1 MDMTT
6 PPRTIAVVLAG
17 GSGER
22 FGGNVPKQ
30 FTKLAGKLVIEHTVE
45 IFQRH
50 AQVDEIIVVARGS
63 DVDTVWNLARRGG
76 WNKVSKVICG
86 GVDRFGS
93 THSAVQALAAAHGA
107 TRVLLHDAVR
117 PLLTAPVIA
126 ACVER
131 LETFEAVDVVI
142 PSSDTLVVVNDNG
155 CITSIPSRASMRRGQ
170 TPQAFRLATLRDAYA
185 RALKAGKRDFTC
197 DCGVV
202 RAMLPQV
209 EVATVEGSE
218 TNIKI
223 TNQLDLFLAEKLIQC
238 GGIQFAEETED
249 AGALH
254 ALKGKRIAI
263 FGGSSG
269 IGRAIHD
276 LALLNGASVHVAS
289 RSSNGVD
296 VGDLGSVQGWLQQLA
311 TDGGAID
318 AVINTAGI
326 LIKKPFE
333 SMEAEELTRI
343 VGTNY
348 AGAVNV
354 AFAARQHLARSRG
367 ALLNFTSSSYTRGRA
382 FYAVYSSTKSAVVNL
397 TQALAEEWQDEGIR
411 VNCINPER
419 TRTPMRTEAFGTEP
433 AGSLLE
439 PATVA
444 YSALTTVLSSHTGLI
459 VDVRSPRTPMPA

>member
-6 PPRTIAVVLAG
+6 PPRTIAVILAG

-50 AQVDEIIVVARGS
+50 EQVDEIVVVARAA

-76 WNKVSKVICG
+76 WHKVSRVVCG
-86 GVDRFGS
+86 GADRFGS
-93 THSAVQALAAAHGA
+93 TQSAVQALASAHGA
-107 TRVLLHDAVR
+107 TNVLLHDAVR
-117 PLLTAPVIA
+117 PLLTASVIT
-126 ACVER
+126 ACI
-131 LETFEAVDVVI
+131 ETLQVFEAVDVVI

-155 CITSIPSRASMRRGQ
+155 CIASIPPRATMRRGQ

-185 RALKAGKRDFTC
+185 RAAKAGKRSFTC

-209 EVATVEGSE
+209 EVATVEGSD

-238 GGIQFAEETED
+238 GGIQFDD
-249 AGALH
+249 APGPADTLRALQ
-254 ALKGKRIAI
+254 GKRIAI

-296 VGDLGSVQGWLQQLA
+296 VGDLASVQAWLQGIA
-311 TDGGAID
+311 EEGPID
-318 AVINTAGI
+318 AVINTAGV

-333 SMEAEELTRI
+333 SMAAEELTRM

-354 AFAARQHLARSRG
+354 AFAARAHLARSRG

-397 TQALAEEWQDEGIR
+397 TQALAEEWQDEGVR

-419 TRTPMRTEAFGTEP
+419 TRTPMRTEAFGAEP
-433 AGSLLE
+433 AGTLLE

-444 YSALTTVLSSHTGLI
+444 FSALSTVMSSHTGLI
-459 VDVRSPRTPMPA
+459 VDVRSPRLPIAA

>member
-45 IFQRH
+45 IFQNH
-50 AQVDEIIVVARGS
+50 AQVDEIIVVARAA

-76 WNKVSKVICG
+76 WHKVSKVVCG
-86 GVDRFGS
+86 GADRFGS
-93 THSAVQALAAAHGA
+93 THSAVQALASAHGA

-126 ACVER
+126 ACVEM
-131 LETFEAVDVVI
+131 LQTFEAVDVVI

-155 CITSIPSRASMRRGQ
+155 CIASIPSRASMRRGQ
-170 TPQAFRLATLRDAYA
+170 TPQGFRLATLRDAYA
-185 RALKAGKRDFTC
+185 RALKAGKRNFTC

-238 GGIQFAEETED
+238 GGIQFAETSDEPD
-249 AGALH
+249 SLQG
-254 ALKGKRIAI
+254 LKGKRIAI
-263 FGGSSG
+263 FGGNSG

-296 VGDLGSVQGWLQQLA
+296 VGDLAGVQAWLHQLA
-311 TDGGAID
+311 ADGPID
-318 AVINTAGI
+318 AVINTAAI

-333 SMEAEELTRI
+333 SMDAEELTRI
-343 VGTNY
+343 VSTNY

-354 AFAARQHLARSRG
+354 AFAARQHLARSHG

-397 TQALAEEWQDEGIR
+397 TQALAEEWQDEGVR

-433 AGSLLE
+433 AGTLLE

-444 YSALTTVLSSHTGLI
+444 FSALTTVLSTHTGLI
-459 VDVRSPRTPMPA
+459 VDVRSPRAPMPA

>member
-50 AQVDEIIVVARGS
+50 AQVDEIIVVARAA

-76 WNKVSKVICG
+76 WNKVSKVVCG
-86 GVDRFGS
+86 GNDRFGS
-93 THSAVQALAAAHGA
+93 THSAVQALASAHGT

-126 ACVER
+126 ACVEM

-185 RALKAGKRDFTC
+185 RALKAGKRNFTC

-238 GGIQFAEETED
+238 GGIQFTESAD
-249 AGALH
+249 EPDTLQGLQ
-254 ALKGKRIAI
+254 GKRVAI
-263 FGGSSG
+263 FGGNSG

-276 LALLNGASVHVAS
+276 MALLNGASVHVAS
-289 RSSNGVD
+289 RSSNGID
-296 VGDLGSVQGWLQQLA
+296 VGDLGAVQAWLHELA
-311 TDGGAID
+311 AEGPID
-318 AVINTAGI
+318 AVINTAAI

-333 SMEAEELTRI
+333 SMEADELTRI

-433 AGSLLE
+433 AGTLLE

-444 YSALTTVLSSHTGLI
+444 FSALTTVLSTHTGLI
-459 VDVRSPRTPMPA
+459 VDVRSPRAPMPA

>member
-6 PPRTIAVVLAG
+6 PPRTIAVILAG

-50 AQVDEIIVVARGS
+50 EQVDEIIVVARAA
-63 DVDTVWNLARRGG
+63 DVDTVWNLARRAA
-76 WNKVSKVICG
+76 WHKVSKVVCG
-86 GVDRFGS
+86 GADRFGS
-93 THSAVQALAAAHGA
+93 TQSAVQALAAAHGA

-117 PLLTAPVIA
+117 PLLAAPVIA
-126 ACVER
+126 ACVEALR
-131 LETFEAVDVVI
+131 TFDAVDVVI

-155 CITSIPSRASMRRGQ
+155 CIASIPPRATMRRGQ
-170 TPQAFRLATLRDAYA
+170 TPQGFRLATLRDAYA
-185 RALKAGKRDFTC
+185 RATKAGKRSFTC

-238 GGIQFAEETED
+238 GGIQFDDAPES
-249 AGALH
+249 AGALD
-254 ALKGKRIAI
+254 ALQGKRIAI

-296 VGDLGSVQGWLQQLA
+296 VGDLASVQAWLQA
-311 TDGGAID
+311 IAAEGPID

-333 SMEAEELTRI
+333 SMAAEELTRI

-354 AFAARQHLARSRG
+354 AFAARAHLARSRG

-397 TQALAEEWQDEGIR
+397 TQALAEEWQDEGVR

-419 TRTPMRTEAFGTEP
+419 TRTPMRTEAFGAEP
-433 AGSLLE
+433 AGTLLE

-444 YSALTTVLSSHTGLI
+444 FSALSTVLSSHTGLI
-459 VDVRSPRTPMPA
+459 VDVRSPRAPMAA

>member
-45 IFQRH
+45 IFQNH
-50 AQVDEIIVVARGS
+50 AQVDEIIVVARAA

-76 WNKVSKVICG
+76 WHKVSKVICG
-86 GVDRFGS
+86 GADRFGS
-93 THSAVQALAAAHGA
+93 THSAVQALASAHGA

-126 ACVER
+126 ACVEM
-131 LETFEAVDVVI
+131 LQTFEAVDVVI

-155 CITSIPSRASMRRGQ
+155 CIASIPSRASMRRGQ
-170 TPQAFRLATLRDAYA
+170 TPQGFRLATLRDAYA
-185 RALKAGKRDFTC
+185 RALKAGKRNFTC

-238 GGIQFAEETED
+238 GGIQFSETSDEPD
-249 AGALH
+249 SLRG
-254 ALKGKRIAI
+254 LKGKRIAI
-263 FGGSSG
+263 FGGNSG

-296 VGDLGSVQGWLQQLA
+296 VGDLAGVQAWLHQLA
-311 TDGGAID
+311 ADGPLD
-318 AVINTAGI
+318 AVINTAAI

-333 SMEAEELTRI
+333 SMDAEELTRI
-343 VGTNY
+343 VSTNY

-354 AFAARQHLARSRG
+354 AFAARQHLARSHG

-433 AGSLLE
+433 AGTLLE

-444 YSALTTVLSSHTGLI
+444 FSALTTVLSTHTGLI
-459 VDVRSPRTPMPA
+459 VDVRSPRAPMPA

>member
-1 MDMTT
+1 MDMTP
-6 PPRTIAVVLAG
+6 PPRTIAVILAG

-22 FGGNVPKQ
+22 FGGSVPKQ

-45 IFQRH
+45 VFQRH
-50 AQVDEIIVVARGS
+50 AQVDEIVVVARAA

-76 WNKVSKVICG
+76 WHKVSKVVCG

-93 THSAVQALAAAHGA
+93 THSAVQALAGAHGA

-117 PLLTAPVIA
+117 PLLSAPVIS
-126 ACVER
+126 ACVET
-131 LETFEAVDVVI
+131 LGTFEAVDVVI
-142 PSSDTLVVVNDNG
+142 PSSDTLVAVNDNG
-155 CITSIPSRASMRRGQ
+155 CIASIPARATMRRGQ

-209 EVATVEGSE
+209 EVATVEGAE

-238 GGIQFAEETED
+238 GGVRIDDAPGP
-249 AGALH
+249 AGALPG
-254 ALKGKRIAI
+254 LRGKRIAI
-263 FGGSSG
+263 FGGNSG

-276 LALLNGASVHVAS
+276 LALVNGASVHVAS

-296 VGDLGSVQGWLQQLA
+296 VGDLASVQGWLQRLA
-311 TDGGAID
+311 EDGPID
-318 AVINTAGI
+318 AVVNTAGI

-333 SMEAEELTRI
+333 SMDADELARL

-354 AFAARQHLARSRG
+354 AFAARAHLARSRG
-367 ALLNFTSSSYTRGRA
+367 ALLNVTSSSYTRGRA

-397 TQALAEEWQDEGIR
+397 TQALAEEWQDEGVR

-419 TRTPMRTEAFGTEP
+419 TRTPMRTQAFGAEP

-444 YSALTTVLSSHTGLI
+444 FSALSTVLAEHTGLV
-459 VDVRSPRTPMPA
+459 VDVRSPATLTVA